1 MWHAEEEQRSSR
13 PKISLPFGAGRFWA
27 ATASFV
33 LGVVHRLRRRP
44 HFLSRSKIVTAN
56 VLIIY
61 RRLSSIIITL
71 GLLLAG
77 LSSYATGKT
86 HSVIYVTAK
95 SAVVVDARTNK
106 ILYAKNINLHI
117 PPASCAK
124 IMTALLVLEKIELDK
139 LITVS
144 KRAASIEPS
153 KAGLRWGSQY
163 RSADLLAACLMSS
176 ANDASIALAEEICGS
191 ESEFVKLMNEKAKK
205 IGMEN
210 TRFANATGLPSKKIE
225 QYSTVYDLARMMRYA
240 LNKPQIV
247 ELMNKKEKF
256 ISGSD
261 GRKIYLRNHNKMLWK
276 KPKSIIGKTGYT
288 IKSRHCFTG
297 AAGSGSR
304 QKVVFAI
311 LSSRRLWQDIS
322 ILVNH
327 GLYLKGE

>member
-1 MWHAEEEQRSSR
+1 MKRY
-13 PKISLPFGAGRFWA
+13 L
-27 ATASFV
+27 
-33 LGVVHRLRRRP
+33 
-44 HFLSRSKIVTAN
+44 
-56 VLIIY
+56 
-61 RRLSSIIITL
+61 SIIIIIL
-71 GLLLAG
+71 GLLLG
-77 LSSYATGKT
+77 ISSYATGKT
-86 HSVIYVTAK
+86 TSVIYVTAK

-124 IMTALLVLEKIELDK
+124 IMTALVVLEKIELDK

-144 KRAASIEPS
+144 KRAANIEPS
-153 KAGLRWGSQY
+153 KAGLRRGSQY

-176 ANDASIALAEEICGS
+176 ANDASIALAEEVCGS

-205 IGMEN
+205 IGMGN

-225 QYSTVYDLARMMRYA
+225 QYSTVYDLARLMRYA

-261 GRKIYLRNHNKMLWK
+261 DRKIYLRNHNKMLWK

-288 IKSRHCFTG
+288 IKSKHCFTG
-297 AAGSGSR
+297 AAGSGGR
-304 QKVVFAI
+304 QKVVFAL
-311 LSSRRLWQDIS
+311 LSSRKPWQDIS
-322 ILVNH
+322 ILVDH